1 MGKLENPAEK
11 VDPTE
16 ATNLGFE
23 IVGKEDL
30 KKVSETTESTK
41 SDKKEG

>member
-1 MGKLENPAEK
+1 MGNLDNPADK
-11 VDPTE
+11 VDLTE
-16 ATNLGFE
+16 AKNLGFE

-30 KKVSETTESTK
+30 KKLSDTSESIK

>member
-1 MGKLENPAEK
+1 MGNLENPAEK

-16 ATNLGFE
+16 AANLGFE

-30 KKVSETTESTK
+30 KKFSDTSESAK
-41 SDKKEG
+41 LDKKEG